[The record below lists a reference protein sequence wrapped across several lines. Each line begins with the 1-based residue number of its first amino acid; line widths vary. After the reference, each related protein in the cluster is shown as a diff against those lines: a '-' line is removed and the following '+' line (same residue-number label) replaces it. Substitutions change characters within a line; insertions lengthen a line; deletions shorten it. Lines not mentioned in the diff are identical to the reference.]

1 LLFYFEIIK
10 EGEIIIT
17 DDAKRMAELLRKGHT
32 MLNMSCPVCQSPVF
46 RDNDD
51 QLYCPTCNRSVKIV
65 NKSSPEVENGENKIE
80 RKAELSEDKKV
91 SNKDLKDELRDILAK
106 KIRWLA
112 SQLKNET
119 QTELIEKYVKLI
131 SETYELL
138 SNI

>member
-1 LLFYFEIIK
+1 
-10 EGEIIIT
+10 
-17 DDAKRMAELLRKGHT
+17 MAELLRKGHT
-32 MLNMSCPVCQSPVF
+32 MLNRSCPVCQSPIF

-65 NKSSPEVENGENKIE
+65 GKSSPRVENGESKIV
-80 RKAELSEDKKV
+80 RKVESKVDKKV
-91 SNKDLKDELRDILAK
+91 SNKDLEDELRDVLVK

-131 SETYELL
+131 SEIYELL

>member
-1 LLFYFEIIK
+1 
-10 EGEIIIT
+10 
-17 DDAKRMAELLRKGHT
+17 MAELLRKGHT

-46 RDNDD
+46 RDNED

-65 NKSSPEVENGENKIE
+65 NKSSPEIENGENKIE
-80 RKAELSEDKKV
+80 RKAELSVDKKV

-112 SQLKNET
+112 NQLKNET